1 MVIMYVDTSTI
12 RKENGKIHVRHLLRE
27 SHRVEGKVVKTTIA
41 NISHLS
47 DIEVEALRL
56 ALRHKDD
63 LSKLGLLSK
72 DMQMHQGPSVGAT
85 LTLQQIA
92 QKLGITEALGNDING
107 KLALWQVI
115 ARTLDQGS
123 RLSAARLA
131 ESYCAD
137 KLIGTGA
144 FNEDKLY
151 SNLKWLSQNQQEI
164 EERLFRN
171 RYKGTVPS
179 LYLYDVTS
187 SYLEGTQNYFG
198 AFGYNRDGK
207 KGKKQIVVGM
217 LCDQEGCPLSVEVF
231 PGNTQDPATV
241 ASQIRKAAERFGA
254 KDVTFVGD
262 RGMLKSKQITDLLEH
277 KFHYI
282 TAITKPQIET
292 LINQGT
298 IQLGLFDTELA
309 EVTENNVRYILRKNP
324 VRAQEIESARNSKLA
339 YLQSHIQ
346 KKNQY
351 LSEHPKA
358 KGETALEKVTEI
370 AARLG
375 LEKYLTINLAE
386 RQISYL
392 IDQEALQEASKL
404 DGCYVIKTDLT
415 SDQASKETVH
425 SRYKDLAMVEKAFR
439 YSKTVELDLRPIF
452 VRKEESTRAHAFV
465 VMLAY
470 QIIRYLTESWRS
482 LDLTVQ
488 EGLDSL
494 KELCSTDVFV
504 KDNYAFT
511 SIPVPRKNL
520 QELLRL
526 CKVTLPK
533 AITFEKSAVST
544 KTKLNIKRQQSK
556 SE

>member
-1 MVIMYVDTSTI
+1 MYVDTSTI
-12 RKENGKIHVRHLLRE
+12 RKENGTVHVRHLLRE
-27 SHRVEGKVVKTTIA
+27 SHRVEGKVVKKTIA

-63 LSKLGLLSK
+63 LAELGILSR
-72 DMQMHQGPSVGAT
+72 DMEVHQGPSVGAI

-92 QKLGITEALGNDING
+92 ERLGIIEALGNDING
-107 KLALWQVI
+107 KLALWQVM
-115 ARTLDQGS
+115 ARVLDQGS

-131 ESYCAD
+131 KFHCAD
-137 KLIGTGA
+137 QVMETGA

-151 SNLKWLSQNQQEI
+151 SNLKWLSHNQKEI

-171 RYKGTVPS
+171 RYKESLPS

-187 SYLEGTQNYFG
+187 SYLEGDHNSFG

-231 PGNTQDPATV
+231 PGNTQDTATV
-241 ASQIRKAAERFGA
+241 ASQIRKVAERFGA

-262 RGMLKSKQITDLLEH
+262 RGMLKSKQITDLIEH

-282 TAITKPQIET
+282 TAITKPQIEV

-298 IQLGLFDTELA
+298 IQLGLFDTDLA
-309 EVTENNVRYILRKNP
+309 EVIENNVRYILRKNP
-324 VRAQEIESARNSKLA
+324 VRAQEIQSSRDSKFAFLHSRIGKINL
-339 YLQSHIQ
+339 YL
-346 KKNQY
+346 
-351 LSEHPKA
+351 LEHPKA
-358 KGETALEKVTEI
+358 KEETALSKITEI
-370 AARLG
+370 AAKLG
-375 LEKYLTINLAE
+375 IAKYLTLNFAD
-386 RQISYL
+386 RKISC
-392 IDQEALQEASKL
+392 IADQEALQEASKL

-415 SDQASKETVH
+415 CEQASKETVH
-425 SRYKDLAMVEKAFR
+425 GRYKDLALVEKAFR

-470 QIIRYLTESWRS
+470 QIIRYLTESWRT

-488 EGLDSL
+488 EGLN
-494 KELCSTDVFV
+494 ELNQLCATDVFV

-526 CKVTLPK
+526 CKVTMPK

-544 KTKLNIKRQQSK
+544 KAKLNIKRQKSK
-556 SE
+556 D

>member
-12 RKENGKIHVRHLLRE
+12 RKENGKVHVRHLLRE

-63 LSKLGLLSK
+63 LSELGILSR
-72 DMQMHQGPSVGAT
+72 DMQLHQGPSVGAT
-85 LTLQQIA
+85 LALQQIA
-92 QKLGITEALGNDING
+92 QHLGITEALGNDING
-107 KLALWQVI
+107 KLALWQVM
-115 ARTLDQGS
+115 ARVLDQGS

-137 KLIGTGA
+137 QLIGTGA

-151 SNLKWLSQNQQEI
+151 SNLKWLSQNQQDI
-164 EERLFRN
+164 EERLFRS
-171 RYKGTVPS
+171 RYKETAPS

-207 KGKKQIVVGM
+207 KSKKQIVIGM

-282 TAITKPQIET
+282 TAITKPQMET

-309 EVTENNVRYILRKNP
+309 EVTENNVRYILRMNP
-324 VRAQEIESARNSKLA
+324 VRAQEIESVRDSKLA

-358 KGETALEKVTEI
+358 KVETALEKIKEI
-370 AARLG
+370 AKRLG
-375 LEKYLTINLAE
+375 LEKYLTINLSE
-386 RQISYL
+386 RQISCL
-392 IDQEALQEASKL
+392 IDQESLQEVSKL

-415 SDQASKETVH
+415 SEQASKEIVH
-425 SRYKDLAMVEKAFR
+425 GRYKDLSLVEKAFR
-439 YSKTVELDLRPIF
+439 YSKTVELDFRPIF

-482 LDLTVQ
+482 LDLRVQ

-520 QELLRL
+520 QELLKL
-526 CKVTLPK
+526 CGVSLPK

-544 KTKLNIKRQQSK
+544 KTKLNIKRQKSK
-556 SE
+556 CE